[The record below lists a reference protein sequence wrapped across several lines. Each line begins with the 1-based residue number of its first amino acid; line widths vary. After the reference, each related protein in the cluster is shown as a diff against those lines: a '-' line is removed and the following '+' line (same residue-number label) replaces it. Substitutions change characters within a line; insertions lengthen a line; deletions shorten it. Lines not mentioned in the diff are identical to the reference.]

1 MKVLR
6 IITIVLARIVTLPI
20 TLLLILGVSIYAL
33 YGHIRYELE
42 WSEAWEAF
50 VEGYKYGLELD
61 RHFIND
67 GWKATVEWDQTQ

>member
-6 IITIVLARIVTLPI
+6 IIMIVFGRIVMLPI

-50 VEGYKYGLELD
+50 VEGVKYGLELD
-61 RHFIND
+61 RLFIND
-67 GWKATVEWDQTQ
+67 GWKATVEWAQTQ